1 MRSYPDE
8 NDKEDLERLNV
19 QPWMVEL
26 LKLNPEYVHWGP
38 GEDYMRY
45 WERTKY
51 NRDRWSEHAWDNGVY
66 KETWKAFR
74 EEGWDLDE
82 LNELVHFY
90 FQLNRKMENCEACD
104 ETGYNPETRHIADTF
119 YSHARSDRPVPGA
132 MRMPDFLGGG
142 YLIGDHHEAWH
153 DKITQDEVDALI
165 EADRLWDFTRTCEP
179 GEGWKEKDPPYRPT
193 AEEVNKWESE
203 RKAGGHDGL
212 NRCILIRTRAERLGV
227 YGHCEKCDGQG
238 FTFQEPEGH
247 VGLVLWM
254 LHPRKGCS
262 RGIHI
267 NHIDKEDLPAVF
279 KYLKDA
285 ADRNAERFAK
295 VVAKI

>member
-104 ETGYNPETRHIADTF
+104 ETRPGTLPIPFTRMPGRIGLC
-119 YSHARSDRPVPGA
+119 PVP
-132 MRMPDFLGGG
+132 
-142 YLIGDHHEAWH
+142 
-153 DKITQDEVDALI
+153 
-165 EADRLWDFTRTCEP
+165 
-179 GEGWKEKDPPYRPT
+179 
-193 AEEVNKWESE
+193 
-203 RKAGGHDGL
+203 
-212 NRCILIRTRAERLGV
+212 
-227 YGHCEKCDGQG
+227 
-238 FTFQEPEGH
+238 
-247 VGLVLWM
+247 
-254 LHPRKGCS
+254 
-262 RGIHI
+262 
-267 NHIDKEDLPAVF
+267 
-279 KYLKDA
+279 
-285 ADRNAERFAK
+285 
-295 VVAKI
+295 